1 MIIEQDIQSDKTLKE
16 ENASL
21 RKRVEEL
28 EQTLNVATSEIASLQ
43 EWVEI
48 FQQLAKNLHEVVWV
62 RDVEK
67 NQLIYANP
75 ACETVFG
82 CSIASLYDTPDYLS
96 ELIHPDDQER
106 VLSELQKQYHEGTL
120 FDMEYRIIHPDG
132 TYHWMWERTLF
143 VHTPQGNVERM
154 IGISEDIS
162 HRKHMEEL
170 LRTSEERYR
179 AIVEDQT
186 ELICRFRPD
195 GTISFVNNACCR
207 YFGKQREHLLDTSF
221 LALFPE
227 TEHANIT
234 HHLNSLSQQKPT
246 HVYEHKIS
254 LADETPRW
262 LQWTY
267 RAIFD
272 AAGTLIE
279 FQSVGRDIT
288 LQKQAEQE
296 LQKTNEELDQR
307 VHERTEEL
315 YHTNHA
321 LQQQIEERKRIEADL
336 RASEKRYR
344 GIVEDQTDLIC
355 RLKPDGT
362 FTFVNEAYARH
373 FSTTSQSMIGTSFLT
388 LMPPEKKA
396 SVQTFLQSFSP
407 TKPVETSMHSWI
419 NEYNQ
424 TCWQHWIHRALFDD
438 QQRVVEIQS
447 VGHDITERMQ
457 AEEAYRNLV
466 DHSLQGLVIF
476 QEDRPVFANSK
487 MAQITGY
494 SVDELIAMTSAD
506 VIIHP
511 DDMPIKKH
519 IKHHLQA
526 GHPRSS
532 NSEFRIYHKNGEV
545 RWLEVS
551 AAPTQYQGKAAMQ
564 AACVD
569 ITERKHAIEL
579 LRESEEQYRTL
590 VEMLPGAV
598 LMADLDG
605 TIRFCNQQ
613 TAYLFGYSN
622 AEALCGKN
630 GSDLLDSAC
639 MSSNPINV
647 LNSILA
653 SGKTRNLEYLMRRKD
668 GTNFPAEVSS
678 TVIRDTQGC
687 RKALIV
693 VIQDISERKQADQQ
707 LYQAYNNLAEIASH
721 VSHNKSILQAV
732 VEGVEDG
739 LLLIDEK
746 GYVQM
751 VNQAMV
757 KLLGTTRDTLLNK
770 EWKSMYPRI
779 APDFPGYLAI
789 EPSTDDHNHYRERR
803 YRDSDGV
810 VHILNIQVIRPTNKP
825 HQRVKHTLM
834 HVADVTEHTKL
845 QQQLLEND
853 RFVANGKLAASV
865 AHEINTPLQSLQL
878 FIELARVATEEKR
891 QGYLK
896 HVKDEIQ
903 RIGQIANNLLDLY
916 RPGAN
921 TTCPLQI
928 NTLIERL
935 LLMVGKRI
943 MDQGVQIERNL
954 AQDLPDVWG
963 RSDEFMQVLLNL
975 MVNALDAMPEGGRL
989 EIATTAGTKN
999 ALPAISSS
1007 IPENGKRIISAP
1019 SSQAEKT
1026 NGEQYP
1032 ADMFVVITIR
1042 DTGSGIAPELQERIF
1057 EPFMTTR
1064 EKGTGLGLAIS
1075 KQIVTQH
1082 HGRIIVRSEPGQG
1095 STFMVLLPARRLE
1108 NGSLPCKLIEETV

>member
-1 MIIEQDIQSDKTLKE
+1 
-16 ENASL
+16 
-21 RKRVEEL
+21 
-28 EQTLNVATSEIASLQ
+28 
-43 EWVEI
+43 
-48 FQQLAKNLHEVVWV
+48 
-62 RDVEK
+62 
-67 NQLIYANP
+67 
-75 ACETVFG
+75 
-82 CSIASLYDTPDYLS
+82 
-96 ELIHPDDQER
+96 
-106 VLSELQKQYHEGTL
+106 
-120 FDMEYRIIHPDG
+120 
-132 TYHWMWERTLF
+132 MWERTLF
-143 VHTPQGNVERM
+143 VHAPQGNVERM

-162 HRKHMEEL
+162 HRKNMEEL

-195 GTISFVNNACCR
+195 GDINFVNNACCR
-207 YFGKQREHLLDTSF
+207 YFGKQREHLLATSF
-221 LALFPE
+221 FALLPE
-227 TEHANIT
+227 TEHPNIT
-234 HHLNSLSQQKPT
+234 HCLNSLSQQKPT
-246 HVYEHKIS
+246 QVYEHKIS

-262 LQWTY
+262 LQWTH

-272 AAGTLIE
+272 TQENVVE

-296 LQKTNEELDQR
+296 LKKTNDELDQR

-315 YHTNHA
+315 YQTNHA

-336 RASEKRYR
+336 RASEERYR
-344 GIVEDQTDLIC
+344 GIVEDQTELIC

-373 FSTTSQSMIGTSFLT
+373 FSTTSQAMIGTSFLA
-388 LMPPEKKA
+388 LIPPEKKA
-396 SVQTFLQSFSP
+396 SVRTFLQSFNP
-407 TKPVETSMHSWI
+407 AKPVETSMHSWI
-419 NEYNQ
+419 NEHNQ
-424 TCWQHWIHRALFDD
+424 TCWQHWTHRALLDE

-457 AEEAYRNLV
+457 AEEAYKKLV
-466 DHSLQGLVIF
+466 DHSLQGLIIF
-476 QEDRPVFANSK
+476 QENRPIFANSK
-487 MAQITGY
+487 MADITGY
-494 SVDELIAMTSAD
+494 HVDELIAMPSSDAI
-506 VIIHP
+506 VHP
-511 DDMPIKKH
+511 EDLPIKKQLMH
-519 IKHHLQA
+519 DVQVDKTSRKHY
-526 GHPRSS
+526 
-532 NSEFRIYHKNGEV
+532 EFRIFHKSGEL
-545 RWLEVS
+545 RWLEISV
-551 AAPTQYQGKAAMQ
+551 APTQYQGKPAMQ

-569 ITERKHAIEL
+569 ITKRKQAEEL

-639 MSSNPINV
+639 MSSNPINI

-653 SGKTRNLEYLMRRKD
+653 SGKTKNLEYLMRRKD

-678 TVIRDTQGC
+678 TVIRDTHGC

-693 VIQDISERKQADQQ
+693 VIQDISERKQSDQQ

-789 EPSTDDHNHYRERR
+789 EPSSHDHKHYRERR
-803 YRDSDGV
+803 YRDSDGI
-810 VHILNIQVIRPTNKP
+810 VHILNIQIIKPTNKP

-865 AHEINTPLQSLQL
+865 AHEINTPLQSLKL
-878 FIELARVATEEKR
+878 FVDLARVASEEKR

-896 HVKDEIQ
+896 QLKDEIQ

-943 MDQGVQIERNL
+943 MDQEVQIERNL

-989 EIATTAGTKN
+989 EIATTAVTRN

-1007 IPENGKRIISAP
+1007 ITENGKSIMSAP
-1019 SSQAEKT
+1019 SSSSEAEET
-1026 NGEQYP
+1026 NGEHAP

-1064 EKGTGLGLAIS
+1064 EEGTGLGLAIS

-1082 HGRIIVRSEPGQG
+1082 HGHIIVQSQPGQG
-1095 STFMVLLPARRLE
+1095 STFMVLLPARTSE
-1108 NGSLPCKLIEETV
+1108 NGSLPCNLIEETV